1 MKLLTQ
7 SLRSIKEIIIFK
19 SYNFY
24 SGNFEKLTNN
34 YRKNGI
40 TWVILNS
47 MPRNII
53 EFLAYG
59 LFFSFLIYFTIY
71 EIDTSEL
78 LLILA
83 LFAASFQRLLKHFK
97 IFSQDIIILK

>member
-34 YRKNGI
+34 YKK
-40 TWVILNS
+40 
-47 MPRNII
+47 M
-53 EFLAYG
+53 A
-59 LFFSFLIYFTIY
+59 
-71 EIDTSEL
+71 L
-78 LLILA
+78 LG
-83 LFAASFQRLLKHFK
+83 
-97 IFSQDIIILK
+97 